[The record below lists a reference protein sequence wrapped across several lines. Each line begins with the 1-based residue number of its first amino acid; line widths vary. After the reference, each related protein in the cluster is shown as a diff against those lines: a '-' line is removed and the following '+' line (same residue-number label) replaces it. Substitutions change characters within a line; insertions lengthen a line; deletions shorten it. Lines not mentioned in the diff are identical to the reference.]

1 MDLGVGLGSRFLYSM
16 VMSSGTERA
25 RTTLAYLRRQ
35 ITTGE
40 WAVGERIPIE
50 PELAGALGVGRSTI
64 REAVRSL
71 ASIGMLETLP
81 GRGTFVRS
89 SAPTSAVLSEFL
101 SAYTLEELLSYRRA
115 LEVEAAQQ
123 AALQRT
129 PEDIEALELAV
140 AQPVRRPHCPVVG
153 TAESSSEVS
162 ARFHHLLF
170 DAAKNRLLA
179 SLYAGIT
186 DKLSAPGHAE
196 RLSHA
201 GDPDEMQAEHER
213 IVDAVRRGDFIDAV
227 HAMADH
233 MDNDLVI
240 ITPDDEIIPP
250 LRRSADD
257 QERIAAVRAESGRE

>member
-1 MDLGVGLGSRFLYSM
+1 MPPT
-16 VMSSGTERA
+16 SGTERA
-25 RTTLAYLRRQ
+25 RNTLAYLRRQ

-40 WAVGERIPIE
+40 WAVGSRIPIE
-50 PELAGALGVGRSTI
+50 PELAESLTVGRSTI

-89 SAPTSAVLSEFL
+89 STPTSSILSEFL
-101 SAYTLEELLSYRRA
+101 TAYTLEELLSYRRA

-123 AALQRT
+123 AALHRT
-129 PEDIEALELAV
+129 DEDVAALQAAIATPLQIAHCPAHGDAESTSELA
-140 AQPVRRPHCPVVG
+140 
-153 TAESSSEVS
+153 S
-162 ARFHHLLF
+162 RFHYLLF

-186 DKLSAPGHAE
+186 EKLNVPENRE
-196 RLSHA
+196 RLVHA
-201 GDPDEMQAEHER
+201 GDAATMQEEHER
-213 IVDAVRRGDFIDAV
+213 IVDAVRRADFIDAV

-240 ITPDDEIIPP
+240 VTPDEEIIPP
-250 LRRSADD
+250 LRRSARA
-257 QERIAAVRAESGRE
+257 QERIDAARADSSARVAD

>member
-1 MDLGVGLGSRFLYSM
+1 M
-16 VMSSGTERA
+16 VTSSGTERA
-25 RTTLAYLRRQ
+25 RNTLAYLRRQ
-35 ITTGE
+35 ITTGAWE
-40 WAVGERIPIE
+40 VGSRIPIE
-50 PELAGALGVGRSTI
+50 PELAESLGVGRSTI

-101 SAYTLEELLSYRRA
+101 TAYTLEELLSYRRA

-123 AALQRT
+123 AALHRT
-129 PEDIEALELAV
+129 EEDVAALEASVGQSLQGGQCPAVGPQDTAVELA
-140 AQPVRRPHCPVVG
+140 
-153 TAESSSEVS
+153 S
-162 ARFHHLLF
+162 RFHYLLF

-186 DKLSAPGHAE
+186 EKLAEPGHVE
-196 RLSHA
+196 RLTHA
-201 GDPDEMQAEHER
+201 GDAASMQVEHER

-250 LRRSADD
+250 LQRSAMDV
-257 QERIAAVRAESGRE
+257 ERIAAARAQERERA

>member
-1 MDLGVGLGSRFLYSM
+1 MATTTN
-16 VMSSGTERA
+16 GTERA

-40 WAVGERIPIE
+40 WEVGARIPIE
-50 PELAGALGVGRSTI
+50 PELAETLGVGRSTI

-89 SAPTSAVLSEFL
+89 STPTSAVLTEFL
-101 SAYTLEELLSYRRA
+101 TAYTLEELLSYRRA

-123 AALQRT
+123 AALHRT
-129 PEDIEALELAV
+129 PEDVAALEAAV
-140 AQPVRRPHCPVVG
+140 AEHVARSHCPAFGSAEG
-153 TAESSSEVS
+153 TARLA
-162 ARFHHLLF
+162 ARFHYLLF
-170 DAAKNRLLA
+170 DAARNRLLA
-179 SLYAGIT
+179 SLYAGINERLAT
-186 DKLSAPGHAE
+186 PGHVE
-196 RLSHA
+196 RLTHA
-201 GDPDEMQAEHER
+201 SDARTMQAEHER

-250 LRRSADD
+250 LRRSAGD
-257 QERIAAVRAESGRE
+257 QERIDAARVRSRERAAG

>member
-1 MDLGVGLGSRFLYSM
+1 M
-16 VMSSGTERA
+16 VTSSGTERA

-35 ITTGE
+35 ITTGTWE
-40 WAVGERIPIE
+40 VGTRIPIE
-50 PELAGALGVGRSTI
+50 PELAETLGVGRSTI

-101 SAYTLEELLSYRRA
+101 TAYTLEELLSYRRA

-123 AALQRT
+123 AALHRT
-129 PEDIEALELAV
+129 AEDVAALEASV
-140 AQPVRRPHCPVVG
+140 AQSLREGHCPALGSQETTVEL
-153 TAESSSEVS
+153 AS
-162 ARFHHLLF
+162 RFHYLLF

-186 DKLSAPGHAE
+186 EKLAEPGHVE
-196 RLSHA
+196 RLTHA
-201 GDPDEMQAEHER
+201 GDAHSMQVEHER

-250 LRRSADD
+250 LRRSPVDV
-257 QERIAAVRAESGRE
+257 ERIAAARAQERERT

>member
-1 MDLGVGLGSRFLYSM
+1 MAT
-16 VMSSGTERA
+16 SGTERA

-40 WAVGERIPIE
+40 WAVGSRIPIE
-50 PELAGALGVGRSTI
+50 PELAEMLGVGRSTI

-89 SAPTSAVLSEFL
+89 STPTSAVLTEFL
-101 SAYTLEELLSYRRA
+101 TAYTLEELLSYRRA

-123 AALQRT
+123 AALHRT
-129 PEDIEALELAV
+129 PEDVAALEAAV
-140 AQPVRRPHCPVVG
+140 AEQVARAHCPAHG
-153 TAESSSEVS
+153 TADGTVQLA
-162 ARFHHLLF
+162 ARFHYLLF

-179 SLYAGIT
+179 SLYAGIN
-186 DKLSAPGHAE
+186 DRLAAPGHVE
-196 RLSHA
+196 RLTHA
-201 GDPDEMQAEHER
+201 GDARSMQVEHER

-250 LRRSADD
+250 LRRSAGD
-257 QERIAAVRAESGRE
+257 QERIEAARAAAQAREQAAG

>member
-1 MDLGVGLGSRFLYSM
+1 MTIT
-16 VMSSGTERA
+16 SGTERA
-25 RTTLAYLRRQ
+25 RSTLAYLRRQ
-35 ITTGE
+35 ITTGT
-40 WAVGERIPIE
+40 WVVGSRIPIE
-50 PELAGALGVGRSTI
+50 PELTEILGVGRSTI

-89 SAPTSAVLSEFL
+89 ATPTSSVLSEFL
-101 SAYTLEELLSYRRA
+101 TAYTLEELLSYRRA

-123 AALQRT
+123 AALHRSE
-129 PEDIEALELAV
+129 EDIAALEAAAAAPLRAG
-140 AQPVRRPHCPVVG
+140 HCPARAAPATEDVDL
-153 TAESSSEVS
+153 A
-162 ARFHHLLF
+162 ARFHNLLF

-186 DKLSAPGHAE
+186 EKLAEPAHAD
-196 RLSHA
+196 RLTHA
-201 GDPDEMQAEHER
+201 GDAAAQQDEHDR

-240 ITPDDEIIPP
+240 RTPDDEIIPP

-257 QERIAAVRAESGRE
+257 QERVEAARAEARDRTG

>member
-1 MDLGVGLGSRFLYSM
+1 MAG
-16 VMSSGTERA
+16 SSGTERA

-40 WAVGERIPIE
+40 WAVGARIPIE
-50 PELAGALGVGRSTI
+50 PELAEALGVGRSTI

-89 SAPTSAVLSEFL
+89 NAPTSSVLSEFL
-101 SAYTLEELLSYRRA
+101 TAYTLEELLSYRRA

-123 AALQRT
+123 AARHRT
-129 PEDIEALELAV
+129 PEDVAALEAAV
-140 AQPVRRPHCPVVG
+140 STTLRPSHCPAHG
-153 TAESSSEVS
+153 DGETAHELAS
-162 ARFHHLLF
+162 RFHYLLF
-170 DAAKNRLLA
+170 DAARNRLLA

-186 DKLSAPGHAE
+186 EKLAEPGHVE
-196 RLSHA
+196 RLTHA
-201 GDPDEMQAEHER
+201 GDAHSMQAEHER

-240 ITPDDEIIPP
+240 LAPDDEVIPP

-257 QERIAAVRAESGRE
+257 KERIEAARTAQHRERATG